1 MKSWASL
8 VEGAQTNFKSCESG
22 QRARA
27 DRRREGLPHVSL
39 LVGGAVPEALDH
51 DVQHLNGSTFQRVQ
65 RINVEEP
72 EYGLRSIIRISIQ
85 ITFIMIIVGLPSVSW
100 LLFPGP

>member
-1 MKSWASL
+1 MKSWAGL
-8 VEGAQTNFKSCESG
+8 VEGAQTSFKSCESG

-51 DVQHLNGSTFQRVQ
+51 DVQHLHLASAELEQRLE
-65 RINVEEP
+65 I
-72 EYGLRSIIRISIQ
+72 LLL
-85 ITFIMIIVGLPSVSW
+85 TMIFRKCPAHL
-100 LLFPGP
+100 